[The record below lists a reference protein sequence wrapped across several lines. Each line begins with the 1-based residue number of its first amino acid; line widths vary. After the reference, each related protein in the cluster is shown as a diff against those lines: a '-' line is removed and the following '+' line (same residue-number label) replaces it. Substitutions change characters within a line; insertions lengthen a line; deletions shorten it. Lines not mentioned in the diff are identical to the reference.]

1 VPHYRSRLLVP
12 SLALALVLPL
22 LAAPSAA
29 QAEDA
34 PLFTHRLD
42 LLGRPPS
49 VPFPLVG
56 FGVMGFVQESFK
68 LGGSG
73 FIAPSPFG
81 PYLGGELA
89 IGGLRKIPSVPIRL
103 GGEGTV
109 GVFGV
114 PGPLLAFIGPH
125 FGGFFE
131 FLATPPTWVDVH
143 VGFRFG
149 ARVFLGF
156 GEGGYPVG
164 FSVTPAFAVNF
175 YWGAIGGD
183 AEEGF

>member
-1 VPHYRSRLLVP
+1 MQDPTRSLLP
-12 SLALALVLPL
+12 ALALALVLPL
-22 LAAPSAA
+22 FVAPGVA
-29 QAEDA
+29 QADDA

-49 VPFPLVG
+49 LPFPLLG
-56 FGVMGFVQESFK
+56 FGVAGFVDDSFK
-68 LGGSG
+68 LGGAG
-73 FIAPSPFG
+73 FVAPSPFG
-81 PYLGGELA
+81 PYLGGELVL
-89 IGGLRKIPSVPIRL
+89 GGLRKVPNAPVRL

-109 GVFGV
+109 GLFGV
-114 PGPLLAFIGPH
+114 PGPLYAFIGPH

-143 VGFRFG
+143 IGFRLG

-156 GEGGYPVG
+156 GEGGYPIG

-175 YWGAIGGD
+175 YWGSLGD
-183 AEEGF
+183 GDTE